1 MTEQG
6 KADGEGTRPLAALR
20 RLWKPSDAGF
30 IEELTSPQRA
40 ALTVLI
46 VHANGGVAWPSHNT
60 ISTATGFARSTIIQA
75 LGELTDMGI
84 ITRESDPPNPTRYTV
99 QEVDRPG
106 AGPSRRETVIVQEV
120 DYDRPGAGHELLKEL
135 PKELDTSKP
144 GFSATEMWTV
154 WLEELGGKPPHP
166 KLTDDRKTKLGLLW
180 DEQLCGQDTPLACFR
195 SILRAIK
202 ASGFHMSKRA
212 FQLPESTFKNENSRD
227 KWAIEARSN
236 GRARGHNMTA
246 AEVKAWAGD

>member
-20 RLWKPSDAGF
+20 RLWKPSDAEF
-30 IEELTSPQRA
+30 MEELTSPQRA

-106 AGPSRRETVIVQEV
+106 AGPSRRETVTVQEV
-120 DYDRPGAGHELLKEL
+120 DGDRPGAGHELLKEL
-135 PKELDTSKP
+135 SKELDTSK
-144 GFSATEMWTV
+144 SKAAITDMWRI
-154 WLEELGGKPPHP
+154 WLEELGGKPPYP
-166 KLTDDRKTKLGLLW
+166 KLTDDRRKKLGLLW
-180 DEQLCGQDTPLACFR
+180 DEQLRDQDSPLACFR

-202 ASGFHMSKRA
+202 ASEFHMSKRA
-212 FQLPESTFKNENSRD
+212 YQLPESTFRD
-227 KWAIEARSN
+227 ANKRDTWAIEARTN
-236 GRARGHNMTA
+236 GRSGTHLMTA
-246 AEVKAWAGD
+246 AEVEAWAAE

>member
-106 AGPSRRETVIVQEV
+106 AGPSRRETVTVQEV

-135 PKELDTSKP
+135 PKELDTSKSKIDSD
-144 GFSATEMWTV
+144 GMWSI
-154 WLEELGGKPPHP
+154 WLEELGGEPPHP
-166 KLTDDRKTKLGLLW
+166 KLTGDRKKTLGLLW
-180 DEQLCGQDTPLACFR
+180 EEQLRDQDKPLACFR

-202 ASGFHMSKRA
+202 ASEFHMSKRA
-212 FQLPESTFKNENSRD
+212 YQLPESTFKNENSRD
-227 KWAIEARSN
+227 KWAIE
-236 GRARGHNMTA
+236 GRANGTRRSRNMTA
-246 AEVKAWAGD
+246 AEVKAWAGE